1 MLAGDVVT
9 RMRSAGRSWW
19 WPGGVAEWLAV
30 PAGALLALAVFVF
43 ATPLAPLDAYRTV
56 SGTAILDASGG
67 VIERDTAA
75 GTRIPVTLDRI
86 APALVA
92 ATIAAE
98 DQRFRSHPGIDPLAI
113 ARAAL
118 RVRTDP
124 SGASTITQQLVR
136 ATYLRDHD
144 LPFALRKPREA
155 LLALRLEARTSKDE
169 VLEAYL
175 NEVYYGRGAYGAEAA
190 ARAYFGVPAADLD
203 LAQAAFLA
211 GLPRSPS
218 AYDSPEGAGAAR
230 QRQEYVLARL
240 VATGAATEAQAEA
253 ARAVDLRVAPAV
265 PPIAPHLAAMVY
277 DELRRLLPAPAVD
290 AGGLVVETTLDAGVQ
305 RAAEASVARR
315 LRDLRQQRAGSAA
328 VVVLDPR
335 DGRLLAMV
343 GSADYGAAAGQINM
357 ALEPRQPGS
366 ALKPLLY
373 AAALERGFTPASPLL
388 DVPSTFSTAG
398 GTYTPVNYDL
408 RYRGPV
414 TMRVA
419 LASSLN
425 VPAVRTLDAI
435 GVEAL
440 LEMSRRAGLSS
451 LDAAEAYGLAL
462 TLGGGSVTL
471 LDLTSA
477 YGAFADGG
485 ERHAPW
491 VVARVRDHAGRVL
504 YERTSRAPSRVTSPQ
519 VAYLV
524 ADMLADAEARIPG
537 FGSRTVLDT
546 PFGASVKTG
555 TSSEFRDNW
564 TVGFTAERVV
574 GVWVGN
580 ADQTPMQNVSG
591 VTGAAPIWRDV
602 LTAAVEGTS
611 RARPLPPPGL
621 VRASV
626 CAPTGLRPGPDCPA
640 VMDEWFVAGTAPQR
654 VESYYRRASDGS
666 LAVSPPL
673 EARAWA
679 VEAGWRL
686 WDGGGQAEGVR
697 VVHPAAGAVLYQ
709 TGDVRGDLLLRAAAP
724 SSAEQVDFY
733 VDGVHAGSAASDAP
747 SVLWRLEP
755 GEHELRV
762 VARLADGREVHA
774 TARYR
779 VVSP

>member
-1 MLAGDVVT
+1 
-9 RMRSAGRSWW
+9 MRSAGRGWW
-19 WPGGVAEWLAV
+19 RPRGLAEWLAA
-30 PAGALLALAVFVF
+30 PAGAVLALLVFVF
-43 ATPLAPLDAYRTV
+43 ATPLEPLEASRTV
-56 SGTAILDASGG
+56 PGTVILDATGG

-75 GTRIPVTLDRI
+75 GTRIPVTLDRV
-86 APALVA
+86 APAMVA

-98 DQRFRSHPGIDPLAI
+98 DQRFWSHPGIDPLAI
-113 ARAAL
+113 ARAAV

-144 LPFALRKPREA
+144 LPLLLRKPREA
-155 LLALRLEARTSKDE
+155 LLAMRLEARTSKDE

-175 NEVYYGRGAYGAEAA
+175 NEVYYGRGAYGVEAA

-218 AYDSPEGAGAAR
+218 AYDAPEGAAAAR
-230 QRQEYVLARL
+230 DRQRYVLDRIA
-240 VATGAATEAQAEA
+240 ATGAATVAQTEA
-253 ARAVDLRVAPAV
+253 ARDVDLRVAPASPV
-265 PPIAPHLAAMVY
+265 LAPHLAAVVY
-277 DELRRLLPAPAVD
+277 DELRRVLPASTVD

-305 RAAEASVARR
+305 RAAEASVSRR
-315 LRDLRQQRAGSAA
+315 LDDLRDHRAGSAA

-335 DGRLLAMV
+335 DGRLLALV
-343 GSADYGAAAGQINM
+343 GSANYAAASGQINM

-373 AAALERGFTPASPLL
+373 AVALERGYTPASPLL
-388 DVPSTFSTAG
+388 DVPSTFATNSG
-398 GTYTPVNYDL
+398 PYTPVNYDL
-408 RYRGPV
+408 RFRGPV

-435 GVEAL
+435 GVDAL
-440 LEMSRRAGLSS
+440 LEFSRRAGLSS

-477 YGAFADGG
+477 YGAFANGG

-491 VVARVRDHAGRVL
+491 VVARVRDHTGRVL
-504 YERTSRAPSRVTSPQ
+504 YERAPMTPSRVTSPE

-524 ADMLADAEARIPG
+524 ADMLADADARIPG
-537 FGSRTVLDT
+537 FGRGSVLDT

-580 ADQTPMQNVSG
+580 ADQTPMRNVSG

-602 LTAAVEGTS
+602 LVAAVEGTS
-611 RARPLPPPGL
+611 RARLQPPPGL
-621 VRASV
+621 VRATV
-626 CAPTGLRPGPDCPA
+626 CAPTGALPGADCPA
-640 VMDEWFVAGTAPQR
+640 VTDEWFVAGTAPER
-654 VESYYRRASDGS
+654 VEAYYRRASDGS
-666 LAVSPPL
+666 LAIAPPL

-679 VEAGWRL
+679 VDAGWRL
-686 WDGGGQAEGVR
+686 WDGGGEASGVR
-697 VVHPAAGAVLYQ
+697 VVHPAPGTVLYQ
-709 TGDVRGDLLLRAAAP
+709 TGDVRGDLLLRAAVP
-724 SSAEQVDFY
+724 SSAERIEFY
-733 VDGVHAGSAASDAP
+733 VDGVHAGSAASVAP
-747 SVLWRLEP
+747 SVLWRLTP
-755 GEHELRV
+755 GKHDVRV
-762 VARLADGREVHA
+762 VAVFADGREVSA
-774 TARYR
+774 TAEYE
-779 VVSP
+779 VVAP